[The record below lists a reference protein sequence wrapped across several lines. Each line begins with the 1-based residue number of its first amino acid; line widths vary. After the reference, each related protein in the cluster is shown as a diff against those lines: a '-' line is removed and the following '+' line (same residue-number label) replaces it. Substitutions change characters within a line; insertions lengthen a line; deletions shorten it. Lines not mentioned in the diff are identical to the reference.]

1 MILRARGLCRLTPH
15 RAFESPRAFSIQS
28 PDSSRLQLCP
38 EIVEST
44 VSSCPSD
51 TIALSFFLWCARQ
64 PNYFHDSCSF
74 DRMIPVVLRLTDRFG
89 SVREIVREQQAVG
102 CSVKA
107 QTFMVLIRVYW
118 RGNFYGRALEAFDE
132 MIKQNYVPNTY
143 ARNMVLDI
151 LFKVHYFDMA
161 LKFFR
166 DTRFPNFISYN
177 IVLSNL
183 CKSSDWLGARDVI
196 REMVKK
202 GFHLNTGSFSVVL
215 DCFCKAGRLMELLQL
230 LALMIVSGKQLTVAI
245 WTILIESLCQAGQ
258 VDRASTLLGKMVE
271 HGCSPTVMTYTSLIR
286 GLFQAQKF
294 NEVSMLLE
302 TMISNKCSPDLVFY
316 NVLIDCFSKARRFDD
331 AIDVFLCLGDSRL
344 HPDAYTMSSLICT
357 LCSSGKLRLLPK
369 LIAGSDVTADLVACN
384 SLINA
389 LCKAGF
395 PFQAVEAFVNMVN
408 RGFSPDDYS
417 YAGLLNGL
425 CMSGSIENAVNVY
438 NAIVVNNPNVDAYV
452 HTVILNGLVKRRKY
466 HMAIR
471 LFRKAALQNYCL
483 DVVSYTIAI
492 NGLFRGHRF
501 DEAWHLFEQMKH
513 FDIVPNLYTYNVM
526 LSGSC
531 LARNMSAVKQL
542 LKEMEIAGVD
552 MDHTS
557 FNVIICLLI
566 KLHRYNSA
574 LLLCRRMCDLGMVP
588 NRITCSLLLDG
599 LVNISVEELYDLYP
613 KLAYDFKNPYFM
625 DNSPSDLQSDLLNHE
640 KMDKV
645 ATAMTYELGTPLA
658 SEVPSDASFLKKLVG
673 ITLGTI
679 DVVCNCPT

>member
-1 MILRARGLCRLTPH
+1 MESFSTTAVAVGLCSPFLCNGKLGTTAVAVGLALQSH
-15 RAFESPRAFSIQS
+15 GAFESPRAFSIQS

-44 VSSCPSD
+44 VSACPSD

-74 DRMIPVVLRLTDRFG
+74 DRMIPVVFRLTDRFG

-132 MIKQNYVPNTY
+132 MIQQNYVPNTY

-151 LFKVHYFDMA
+151 LFKVHHFDVAM
-161 LKFFR
+161 KFFR
-166 DTRFPNFISYN
+166 DTKFPNFISYN
-177 IVLSNL
+177 TVLSNL

-215 DCFCKAGRLMELLQL
+215 DCFCKARRLMELLQL

-294 NEVSMLLE
+294 NEVSVLLE
-302 TMISNKCSPDLVFY
+302 TMIFNKC
-316 NVLIDCFSKARRFDD
+316 I
-331 AIDVFLCLGDSRL
+331 
-344 HPDAYTMSSLICT
+344 
-357 LCSSGKLRLLPK
+357 
-369 LIAGSDVTADLVACN
+369 
-384 SLINA
+384 
-389 LCKAGF
+389 
-395 PFQAVEAFVNMVN
+395 
-408 RGFSPDDYS
+408 
-417 YAGLLNGL
+417 
-425 CMSGSIENAVNVY
+425 
-438 NAIVVNNPNVDAYV
+438 
-452 HTVILNGLVKRRKY
+452 
-466 HMAIR
+466 
-471 LFRKAALQNYCL
+471 
-483 DVVSYTIAI
+483 
-492 NGLFRGHRF
+492 
-501 DEAWHLFEQMKH
+501 
-513 FDIVPNLYTYNVM
+513 
-526 LSGSC
+526 
-531 LARNMSAVKQL
+531 KQL

-574 LLLCRRMCDLGMVP
+574 LLLCRRITVAAFELFICSSGRCCC
-588 NRITCSLLLDG
+588 RILW
-599 LVNISVEELYDLYP
+599 
-613 KLAYDFKNPYFM
+613 
-625 DNSPSDLQSDLLNHE
+625 E
-640 KMDKV
+640 KKK
-645 ATAMTYELGTPLA
+645 ATGTVYHFSA
-658 SEVPSDASFLKKLVG
+658 SELSRGWEKVVERIGELVERMGESCREDRRTCREDGRKLSRG
-673 ITLGTI
+673 
-679 DVVCNCPT
+679 